1 MGRDVTITWEEV
13 GGLMANLL
21 HVDAPPAGTTKLT
34 EWAKDHADTLGR
46 KYANELKRRSN
57 LEKAYAEI

>member
-1 MGRDVTITWEEV
+1 
-13 GGLMANLL
+13 MANLL